1 MKIGVLLSGC
11 GVFDGSEIQ
20 EAVSVLIA
28 LDELGVEAQCL
39 APDMAQHH
47 VMNHL
52 KGEEMEPSRNVLV
65 ESARIARGEILSL
78 EAESAEDLDGLVIP
92 GGFGAAKNLCTW
104 AFDGPDA
111 SVQPAVAKLIVDLVK
126 AGKPIAA
133 LCVAPVAVAKALQ
146 GSGISATMTLGTTE
160 GSSPYDI
167 SGFHGGLEATGM
179 KTRNCPL
186 GEIAVDEA
194 NKIISSPCYMMEA
207 SPAKILAG
215 VRKACAKLVEL
226 AKVG

>member
-28 LDELGVEAQCL
+28 LDELGVEARCL
-39 APDMAQHH
+39 APDMPQHH

-52 KGEEMEPSRNVLV
+52 KGEEMEPARNVLV
-65 ESARIARGEILSL
+65 ESARIARGEIQSL
-78 EAESAEDLDGLVIP
+78 ADASADSLDGLVIP

-111 SVQPAVAKLIVDLVK
+111 RVQPAVAELILELVK

-133 LCVAPVAVAKALQ
+133 LCVAPVVVAKALQ
-146 GSGISATMTLGTTE
+146 GGGLSAELTLGTTE
-160 GSSPYDI
+160 GASPYDI
-167 SGFHGGLEATGM
+167 SGFHGGVEATGM
-179 KTRNCPL
+179 KAKECPL
-186 GEIAVDEA
+186 GEIVVDESR
-194 NKIISSPCYMMEA
+194 KIISSPCYMMEA

-215 VRKACAKLVEL
+215 VRKACAKLVEM
-226 AKVG
+226 AKA